1 MSFFAELKRRNVFKV
16 GVAYAIVA
24 WLLIQIVA
32 TVFPILALPEWTIRF
47 ITIVVIIGFPLA
59 LILAWI
65 YELTPEGIKVTTS
78 EGPDQYHTQTTGQRL
93 NYFIIGVLVM
103 VVTFLLVKDYVLK
116 ESPEVNGKTP
126 ATSVVTE
133 TVTPEKEVQEKAEEA
148 APSNSIAVL
157 PFTNMSEDKANEYFA
172 DGIAEEI
179 LNSLARIKD
188 LEVRGRTSSF
198 YFKDKNEELTTI
210 SRMLNVEYVLEGS
223 VRKAE
228 NQVRIT
234 VQLINAVKDEHL
246 WSKTYERTLNDI
258 FAIQEDIA
266 KSVADT
272 LQISLGVG
280 ELGKA
285 PGMTRNI
292 DAYDAYLHGNEL
304 FRRRGSSEDFT
315 RATQYYREAV
325 KLDPDFL
332 RAWGSLYDALAGML
346 IFVPDQVVE
355 TRQEME
361 QVRKSLAERDPES
374 PTYLTIMASYYMDE
388 RKWQESEAAYDA
400 LAHSN
405 IFSGPTNHN
414 LVASN
419 TFLLNTGHVRLVT
432 PWILRGRIDDP
443 LSLSS
448 SFIAQIILF
457 VAGRHEESEKEYQR
471 GLNLEGDH
479 YLISTMAYLNN
490 QLRKDLSSDQLQAL
504 TAKYLEK
511 YSDHMIPHLTEVL
524 RATDN
529 KQKLDILHR
538 GFNDSENKRAT
549 NMLMIAFEAS
559 FLGDTQ
565 LTLAALRR
573 SYVDYKGTNLGMIWS
588 PNFQAARKDPG
599 FKDIVR
605 DLGLVD
611 YWRKTGHWG
620 DYCHP
625 VGENDFKCE

>member
-24 WLLIQIVA
+24 WLLIQVA
-32 TVFPILALPEWTIRF
+32 DVLLPTFQAPDWVMRVFALFVIL
-47 ITIVVIIGFPLA
+47 GFPLA
-59 LILAWI
+59 VFLAWA
-65 YELTPEGIKVTTS
+65 YELTPEGIKATS
-78 EGPDQYHTQTTGQRL
+78 AEGPAQYHTRTTGQRL
-93 NYFIIGVLVM
+93 NYFIIGVLVL
-103 VVTFLLVKDYVLK
+103 VVAFLLVKVYMPK
-116 ESPEVNGKTP
+116 ESPEVTTKTP
-126 ATSVVTE
+126 GISAVTE
-133 TVTPEKEVQEKAEEA
+133 TATPSKGVEEKARPT
-148 APSNSIAVL
+148 APTNSIAVL
-157 PFTNMSEDKANEYFA
+157 PFTDMSPNKDQDYFA

-179 LNSLARIKD
+179 LNSLAGIKD

-198 YFKDKNEELTTI
+198 YFKGKSEELTTI
-210 SRMLNVEYVLEGS
+210 SKMLNVEYVLEGS
-223 VRKAE
+223 VRKAGD
-228 NQVRIT
+228 QVRVT

-246 WSKTYERTLNDI
+246 WSKTYERTLKDI
-258 FAIQEDIA
+258 FSIQEDIA
-266 KSVADT
+266 RSIADT

-280 ELGKA
+280 ELGKTA
-285 PGMTRNI
+285 GMTRNI

-361 QVRKSLAERDPES
+361 QVRKSLAERDPDS

-490 QLRKDLSSDQLQAL
+490 QLRKDLSSDELQAL

-565 LTLAALRR
+565 LALAALRR
-573 SYVDYKGTNLGMIWS
+573 SYVDYKGTNLGMIWG
-588 PNFQAARKDPG
+588 PNFQSARKDPG

-611 YWRKTGHWG
+611 YWPKTGHWG

-625 VGENDFKCE
+625 VGENDFECE